1 MDRLERCRRLVA
13 AVDNLGTSELDELF
27 KLLHKNKCPYTRNNH
42 GIFVNLSWLSDEIL
56 EQIETYVEFCKKSQ
70 SEVQRYE
77 SLCEGFRVNIGAPA
91 GAAGPPTA
99 PTSKGPAT
107 ITVPIANSGAAN
119 SSTMKFYLLKKK
131 YGKINHVSQS
141 LKNELEP
148 EEV

>member
-13 AVDNLGTSELDELF
+13 SVDNLGTTELDELF

-42 GIFVNLSWLSDEIL
+42 GIFVNLSWLSDPIL
-56 EQIETYVEFCKKSQ
+56 EQIETYVQFCKKSQ

-77 SLCEGFRVNIGAPA
+77 TLCDEYRVV
-91 GAAGPPTA
+91 TQVA
-99 PTSKGPAT
+99 PTSAQDSKKPNGVAVIPTAAMGP
-107 ITVPIANSGAAN
+107 AAN

-131 YGKINHVSQS
+131 YGKINHVTQS